1 MTGAVRLRARR
12 AAHLALR
19 QVRDLRGLR
28 APPGVSAVRHYVPAP
43 VVLERCGAGRAHC
56 NGLRVEGAPH
66 HRRLRACLCACVCV
80 CVCFVTIGLGHSSR
94 FLCLPWRS
102 PLLKLRAR
110 TGAAAVACAEPGRA
124 PRLGTVAELLHERAT
139 GIQTHQPAAGGE
151 RITVVVHAAR
161 TWTAAKR
168 DGPDRLEL
176 RLMMALIASG
186 CVPFHC
192 SCGTTWTV
200 VQRDGPDHLDLLLN
214 AGERVVLLW
223 PGGARG

>member
-1 MTGAVRLRARR
+1 MLYDSVHGGPHTSLSGRSEI
-12 AAHLALR
+12 
-19 QVRDLRGLR
+19 
-28 APPGVSAVRHYVPAP
+28 SAVYELHRAFPLYVITYRLPWFWK
-43 VVLERCGAGRAHC
+43 GAGRGARTAM
-56 NGLRVEGAPH
+56 GLGFRPRHTTAASE
-66 HRRLRACLCACVCV
+66 RASARVCV